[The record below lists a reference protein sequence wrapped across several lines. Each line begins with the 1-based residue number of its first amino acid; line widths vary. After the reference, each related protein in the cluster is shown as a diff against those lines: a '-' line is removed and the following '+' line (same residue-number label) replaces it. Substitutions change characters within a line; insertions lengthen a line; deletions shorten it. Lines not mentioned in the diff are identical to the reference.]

1 MNPSNASTPII
12 VQGTAVTNPNQFG
25 SGENKNPYH
34 NVAETNPHSENLIGN
49 FNEEEQNTIQYGQ
62 QQQQQPKQYK
72 DGIWAVAFI
81 VHLLGMFVLI
91 GMNVTVNEDGGDGGN
106 GIASVSFLLFLAELL
121 LLSAILSSFTIS
133 LMMKFPTEMIKVA
146 LIFSTVLL
154 LLISISG
161 FIMGDVLSGGLCLFF
176 FVITC
181 CYVKAVWCRIP
192 FAATNLNTAL
202 TAIRSNM
209 GLAVI
214 AYIMMFVAFS
224 WSCFWLLGFANLLS
238 ANNNPGLLFLL
249 LLSFYWV
256 QQVLSN
262 TVHVTTAGTV
272 GTWWFVPGEANGC
285 WSSAIRDSFCRATSY
300 SFGSICLGSL
310 VVAVVQALRA
320 LSHQAR
326 QNEDCQIL
334 FCLVECILACI
345 QDIVEYFNKWA
356 YVYVGLY
363 GFDYVTAGKN
373 VIQLFQ
379 QKGWTV
385 IIADDL
391 TDRVLMMV
399 SMCVGIITGLTG
411 LALSLW
417 DPNILGLEENSGL
430 AGFFVGFVVGFLFCS
445 ILMSIVGSA
454 INTVIVC
461 FAESPAE
468 FEANHSQLSAEMRS
482 SWMSAWP
489 ELSI

>member
-1 MNPSNASTPII
+1 M
-12 VQGTAVTNPNQFG
+12 
-25 SGENKNPYH
+25 
-34 NVAETNPHSENLIGN
+34 
-49 FNEEEQNTIQYGQ
+49 
-62 QQQQQPKQYK
+62 
-72 DGIWAVAFI
+72 
-81 VHLLGMFVLI
+81 
-91 GMNVTVNEDGGDGGN
+91 
-106 GIASVSFLLFLAELL
+106 
-121 LLSAILSSFTIS
+121 
-133 LMMKFPTEMIKVA
+133 
-146 LIFSTVLL
+146 
-154 LLISISG
+154 
-161 FIMGDVLSGGLCLFF
+161 
-176 FVITC
+176 
-181 CYVKAVWCRIP
+181 
-192 FAATNLNTAL
+192 
-202 TAIRSNM
+202 
-209 GLAVI
+209 
-214 AYIMMFVAFS
+214 
-224 WSCFWLLGFANLLS
+224 
-238 ANNNPGLLFLL
+238 
-249 LLSFYWV
+249 
-256 QQVLSN
+256 
-262 TVHVTTAGTV
+262 
-272 GTWWFVPGEANGC
+272 
-285 WSSAIRDSFCRATSY
+285 
-300 SFGSICLGSL
+300 GSL

>member
-1 MNPSNASTPII
+1 MI
-12 VQGTAVTNPNQFG
+12 VQGTAVPNSHNQFG
-25 SGENKNPYH
+25 GSDNKNSHHVAAVNDNPY
-34 NVAETNPHSENLIGN
+34 SENLIG
-49 FNEEEQNTIQYGQ
+49 NEEEQNTIHYGQ
-62 QQQQQPKQYK
+62 QQHQQQPKEYK
-72 DGIWAVAFI
+72 DVIWAAAFI
-81 VHLLGMFVLI
+81 LHLLFMFVVV
-91 GMNVTVNEDGGDGGN
+91 GMNVTLHEDGGDGDG
-106 GIASVSFLLFLAELL
+106 GGGFASISFLLFLVGLL
-121 LLSAILSSFTIS
+121 IISATLSSFTIS
-133 LMMKFPTEMIKVA
+133 LMMKFPTEMIKAA

-154 LLISISG
+154 LVVSIAG
-161 FIMGDVLSGGLCLFF
+161 LMMGDLLSGGLCLLFF
-176 FVITC
+176 AFTC
-181 CYVKAVWCRIP
+181 CYVMAVWSRIP

-209 GLAVI
+209 GLAII
-214 AYIMMFVAFS
+214 AYFMMIVAFG
-224 WSCFWLLGFANLLS
+224 WSCFWLLGFSNLLS
-238 ANNNPGLLFLL
+238 ANSNPGLLFLL
-249 LLSFYWV
+249 LVSFYWV

-285 WSSAIRDSFCRATSY
+285 WSSAIRDSFCRATSH

-320 LSHQAR
+320 LAHQAR
-326 QNEDCQIL
+326 QNEDCQL
-334 FCLVECILACI
+334 LYCLIECILACI
-345 QDIVEYFNKWA
+345 QDIMEYFNKWA

-363 GFDYVTAGKN
+363 GFGYVEAGRN

-379 QKGWTV
+379 HKGWTV

-399 SMCVGIITGLTG
+399 SICVGILTG
-411 LALSLW
+411 FAGLAMSLL
-417 DPNILGLEENSGL
+417 DPNILGMEENAGS
-430 AGFFVGFVVGFLFCS
+430 AGFLIGFIVGLVFCS

-468 FEANHSQLSAEMRS
+468 FETNHPHLSAEMRS

>member
-49 FNEEEQNTIQYGQ
+49 FNEEQNTIQYGQ

-91 GMNVTVNEDGGDGGN
+91 GMNVTVNEDGGDGGDGGN

-192 FAATNLNTAL
+192 FAASEFPIHTFIYLITLYYQRSSKNINLSFMYIFSL
-202 TAIRSNM
+202 T
-209 GLAVI
+209 V
-214 AYIMMFVAFS
+214 
-224 WSCFWLLGFANLLS
+224 LS
-238 ANNNPGLLFLL
+238 LYHYLSTLLFIFDP
-249 LLSFYWV
+249 SEFKYGI
-256 QQVLSN
+256 N
-262 TVHVTTAGTV
+262 
-272 GTWWFVPGEANGC
+272 C
-285 WSSAIRDSFCRATSY
+285 
-300 SFGSICLGSL
+300 
-310 VVAVVQALRA
+310 
-320 LSHQAR
+320 HQ
-326 QNEDCQIL
+326 
-334 FCLVECILACI
+334 
-345 QDIVEYFNKWA
+345 K
-356 YVYVGLY
+356 
-363 GFDYVTAGKN
+363 
-373 VIQLFQ
+373 
-379 QKGWTV
+379 
-385 IIADDL
+385 
-391 TDRVLMMV
+391 
-399 SMCVGIITGLTG
+399 
-411 LALSLW
+411 
-417 DPNILGLEENSGL
+417 
-430 AGFFVGFVVGFLFCS
+430 
-445 ILMSIVGSA
+445 
-454 INTVIVC
+454 
-461 FAESPAE
+461 
-468 FEANHSQLSAEMRS
+468 
-482 SWMSAWP
+482 
-489 ELSI
+489 